1 MYSRLNSHSRKPPCC
16 TYSLAEVASFRR
28 TIVEQIKRYASIHL
42 PFKTTEYIVQ
52 VMSAGGND
60 VIWIHKIIRLNG
72 LQVVG
77 RHVINY
83 TA

>member
-1 MYSRLNSHSRKPPCC
+1 
-16 TYSLAEVASFRR
+16 
-28 TIVEQIKRYASIHL
+28 
-42 PFKTTEYIVQ
+42 
-52 VMSAGGND
+52 MSAGGND